1 MQSYRESV
9 SRALPAAI
17 NIEMESLMK
26 AKMSKLSI
34 FKSESNEPQ
43 EAGASVVMSTIV
55 QLMELN
61 NSAGNGSGAATATA

>member
-1 MQSYRESV
+1 
-9 SRALPAAI
+9 
-17 NIEMESLMK
+17 MK

-61 NSAGNGSGAATATA
+61 NSAGNGSDAATATA